1 MSQWAS
7 FAIFF
12 TVVILIYGGTHYY
25 LYTWLMRMVKPTRRL
40 GRSVGLIFILL
51 VISFPAAR
59 VLARYDFNLFS
70 YHLTLISSI
79 WMGLSLYFFLL
90 ALGSDLVLA
99 ALKIFPFRPR
109 LSAGQSLRYR
119 RVLVACISAAVFMI
133 GGYALGEARNFRV
146 TRLEIPLP
154 GLAPEMDG
162 FSIVQVTDIHYGML
176 MENGKLS
183 KIVDRI
189 NDLKAD
195 IVVITGDLIDEGV
208 SHMEEMATP
217 LARLKSREGVFAVTG
232 NHEYYAGVDRAVAIM
247 KKAGIKVLRNE
258 KALLPGGLQLLG
270 VDDPTGSRRVGNPL
284 PDFDRLLLQLD
295 SKKPAILLYHQPIQ
309 FEKAASS
316 GIDLQLS
323 GHTHGGQLYPVIFIS
338 RMIYPR
344 TPGLHRIGESHL
356 YVSRGAGTWGPPMRL
371 GSPPELVY
379 IRLRAKKA

>member
-1 MSQWAS
+1 MPQWAS

-12 TVVILIYGGTHYY
+12 SIVLSVYGGAHYY
-25 LYTWLMRMVKPTRRL
+25 LYSWFVRMTEPTQRLRRI
-40 GRSVGLIFILL
+40 VGLVFILL
-51 VISFPAAR
+51 VISFPVAR
-59 VLARYDFNLFS
+59 VLARYDFNSFS

-79 WMGLSLYFFLL
+79 WMGLALYFFLVAL
-90 ALGSDLVLA
+90 ASDLVLA
-99 ALKIFPFRPR
+99 ACKIFPFKPR
-109 LSAGQSLRYR
+109 FSAGQSVLYR

-133 GGYALGEARNFRV
+133 GGYALGEARNLRV

-176 MENGKLS
+176 TKNDKLS

-189 NDLKAD
+189 NELKAD
-195 IVVITGDLIDEGV
+195 IVVITGDLVDEGV
-208 SHMEEMATP
+208 SHMEEMAIP
-217 LARLKSREGVFAVTG
+217 LARLKSRQGVFAVTG
-232 NHEYYAGVDRAVAIM
+232 NHEYYAGVDRAVDNM
-247 KKAGIKVLRNE
+247 KKAGVKVLRNE
-258 KALLPGGLQLLG
+258 KAILPGGLQLLG
-270 VDDPTGSRRVGNPL
+270 IDDPTGSRRAGNPL

-316 GIDLQLS
+316 GIGLQLS
-323 GHTHGGQLYPVIFIS
+323 GHTHGGQLYPIIFIS

-379 IRLRAKKA
+379 IILRVKNT